1 MDPKVSSSKAVKD
14 GDWEFPEDIAF
25 PVDVRVM
32 VKMYKVAEIEGDAKQ
47 TKYLNTKIIKV
58 EACLQKEDLLNKIN
72 LLAAIERDGDIKK
85 LAGDESISNPKMEIS
100 IKRQDAGEIFTV
112 TKMGFVVRRLEKL
125 KDRSDTILLE
135 VKEQLITFQPK
146 QPTIKIMINSE
157 HLGSVSKVRWLVEN
171 VQKALNDGLME
182 FDNTWYDKETRLI
195 ICGKCSGGVKV
206 REKGAVR
213 TIINYFNEKHFKIC
227 GNKERK
233 RKAKQELEET
243 SKAKK
248 RKETEK
254 MDKYWANL
262 VSKPSDDA
270 DLNLDVTGTE
280 EDFMD
285 PDLIE
290 DNDDMMASAGMSSST
305 G

>member
-1 MDPKVSSSKAVKD
+1 
-14 GDWEFPEDIAF
+14 
-25 PVDVRVM
+25 
-32 VKMYKVAEIEGDAKQ
+32 
-47 TKYLNTKIIKV
+47 
-58 EACLQKEDLLNKIN
+58 
-72 LLAAIERDGDIKK
+72 
-85 LAGDESISNPKMEIS
+85 MEIS
-100 IKRQDAGEIFTV
+100 IKRQDAEEIFTV

-157 HLGSVSKVRWLVEN
+157 HLGSVSKERWLAEN

-195 ICGKCSGGVKV
+195 ICGKCSAGVKV
-206 REKGAVR
+206 REKGALR
-213 TIINYFNEKHFKIC
+213 TIVNYFNEKHFKIC

-233 RKAKQELEET
+233 RKAKQELKET

-262 VSKPSDDA
+262 VSKPSDA

-285 PDLIE
+285 PDLMA
-290 DNDDMMASAGMSSST
+290 DNDEMRLESAGMSSST